1 MNDKILI
8 LVYVPSI
15 ESELDF
21 YIPINKKIGTI
32 KLALINF
39 INSKYGD
46 KIDSDANLVMYN
58 KKTGQIYDDN
68 IFVKDS
74 DLENGVKILLI

>member
-39 INSKYGD
+39 INSKFGD

>member
-8 LVYVPSI
+8 LIYVPSI

-39 INSKYGD
+39 INSKFGD